1 MGEPTDRVSDKSPI
15 HGYVR
20 PVTKSKFEAYRRGI
34 GLSSA
39 SELLTLLI
47 LREIEIK
54 RLAATSMVVVG
65 HERRDSKVSAYVD
78 PARAAEFKCHVEG
91 LGRSSSE
98 CAAALIERELEE
110 RWLLAALRMGG
121 GST

>member
-1 MGEPTDRVSDKSPI
+1 MGELAERSSDKLPI

-20 PVTKSKFEAYRRGI
+20 PATKSKFEAYRRGI

-54 RLAATSMVVVG
+54 RLAATSMAVFG
-65 HERRDSKVSAYVD
+65 PERRDSKVSAYVD
-78 PARAAEFKCHVEG
+78 PIRAAQFKCHVDA

-98 CAAALIERELEE
+98 CAAVLIEQELEE
-110 RWLLAALRMGG
+110 QWLVAALRMAG